1 LIHINE
7 IKASS
12 RPLIHINEINVIFGK
27 LLSGVSS
34 FRVRSFL
41 KLIEEDVMR
50 KSLFR
55 RLAGSRHWF
64 FNLARII
71 EVTAET
77 AVGAKIGS
85 RLLSA
90 FKASPNQVE
99 QQLIERWKGIG
110 VPQGALKESD
120 FLMVLEDRLLTR
132 DSSSDYF
139 V

>member
-1 LIHINE
+1 
-7 IKASS
+7 
-12 RPLIHINEINVIFGK
+12 LIHINEINVIFGK

-41 KLIEEDVMR
+41 KLIEEEDVMR

-55 RLAGSRHWF
+55 RLAGSLHWF
-64 FNLARII
+64 FNLARITEI
-71 EVTAET
+71 TAET
-77 AVGAKIGS
+77 AMGAKIVS

-99 QQLIERWKGIG
+99 QQLPEGWKGIG
-110 VPQGALKESD
+110 FPQGALKGAN
-120 FLMVLEDRLLTR
+120 FLMVLGDRLLTR

>member
-1 LIHINE
+1 
-7 IKASS
+7 
-12 RPLIHINEINVIFGK
+12 
-27 LLSGVSS
+27 
-34 FRVRSFL
+34 
-41 KLIEEDVMR
+41 MR

-55 RLAGSRHWF
+55 RLAGSLHWF
-64 FNLARII
+64 FNLARTI

-77 AVGAKIGS
+77 AMGAKIGS

-99 QQLIERWKGIG
+99 QQLPEGRKGIG
-110 VPQGALKESD
+110 FTQSALKGAN
-120 FLMVLEDRLLTR
+120 FLMVLGDRLLTR

>member
-1 LIHINE
+1 M
-7 IKASS
+7 
-12 RPLIHINEINVIFGK
+12 IHINEINVIFGK
-27 LLSGVSS
+27 LFSGVSS

-55 RLAGSRHWF
+55 RLTGSLHWF
-64 FNLARII
+64 FNFARITEI
-71 EVTAET
+71 TAKT
-77 AVGAKIGS
+77 AMDAKIGS

-99 QQLIERWKGIG
+99 QQFPEGWKGIRF
-110 VPQGALKESD
+110 PQGVFKGAD
-120 FLMVLEDRLLTR
+120 FLVVLGDRLLTR